1 MKILMDM
8 MGYLATYKYR
18 SQIRDKYLDI
28 KLTITLTVN
37 SLISNKYKQ
46 HRRNP

>member
-1 MKILMDM
+1 MDM

-18 SQIRDKYLDI
+18 SQTRDKYLDI
-28 KLTITLTVN
+28 KLTTTPTVN

-46 HRRNP
+46 SQRNP